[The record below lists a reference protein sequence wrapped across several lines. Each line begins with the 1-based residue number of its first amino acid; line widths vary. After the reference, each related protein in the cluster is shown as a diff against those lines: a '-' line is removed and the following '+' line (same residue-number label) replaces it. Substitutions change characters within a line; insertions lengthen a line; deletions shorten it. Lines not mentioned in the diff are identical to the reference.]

1 MTAAEDLPYKLK
13 KRELIA
19 ETNGLRVQV
28 LSIAAGKKIP
38 WHYHTE
44 VTDTFFC
51 LEGPMV
57 VETRDPDE
65 KHVLQPGGTC
75 VVPVGVAHVVSGRDG
90 GSCRFAIVQGIGE
103 HDFILAVND

>member
-1 MTAAEDLPYKLK
+1 MTAPEDLPYKLK

-19 ETNGLRVQV
+19 ETNGLRVQI
-28 LSIAAGKKIP
+28 LAIAPGKKIP

-57 VETRDPDE
+57 VETRDPDG
-65 KHVLQPGGTC
+65 KHILDPGGTC
-75 VVPVGVAHVVSGRDG
+75 VVPVGVPHVVSGLAG

-103 HDFILAVND
+103 HDFILAEDD